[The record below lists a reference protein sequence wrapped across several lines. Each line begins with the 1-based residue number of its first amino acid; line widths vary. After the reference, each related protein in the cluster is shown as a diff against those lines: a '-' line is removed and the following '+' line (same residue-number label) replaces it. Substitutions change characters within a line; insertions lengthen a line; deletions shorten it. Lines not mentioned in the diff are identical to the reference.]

1 MNFIDIAESR
11 QSCRSY
17 DSERNVEEDKLAR
30 ILETARLAP
39 SACNGQPYFIT
50 VCKGT
55 AAQKVAMAT
64 RGMGLNKFAVDA
76 PVLLVISEKPYVATA
91 ALGARLKNNDYRSID
106 IGILAAYITGEA
118 TAQGLGTCILG
129 WLDDE
134 EIRKICG
141 LNEPVRLVITLGYAK
156 ADDKLRPKKRKD
168 HEALIKT
175 VE

>member
-1 MNFIDIAESR
+1 MTSELLNMEKYMNFIDIAESR

-64 RGMGLNKFAVDA
+64 RGMGLNKF
-76 PVLLVISEKPYVATA
+76 L
-91 ALGARLKNNDYRSID
+91 SI
-106 IGILAAYITGEA
+106 LF
-118 TAQGLGTCILG
+118 
-129 WLDDE
+129 
-134 EIRKICG
+134 RVS
-141 LNEPVRLVITLGYAK
+141 NPVITEISRSG
-156 ADDKLRPKKRKD
+156 DFPPKNTNKF
-168 HEALIKT
+168 LIKNT
-175 VE
+175 SAFLALV